1 MITATFIGQDEQL
14 RNYVRTCDFLD
25 FLKECMSTRPKGE
38 KYRFMLGGATVNW
51 STPFVVDSV
60 DGPFLHMGRGNFDID
75 LSRKKKLI
83 FTSQAR
89 NIAISFL
96 CHRFRTC
103 TLRVFFTDKRRSK
116 KVGRIW
122 SFYVW
127 NQGESRI
134 PRVRVIGKAENTAA
148 SMYSKHGDYIGPESG
163 IIYM

>member
-14 RNYVRTCDFLD
+14 RKYVRTCDFLD
-25 FLKECMSTRPKGE
+25 FLKECMATRPKGE
-38 KYRFMLGGATVNW
+38 KYRFNVGGATVNW
-51 STPFVVDSV
+51 STPFVADSV
-60 DGPFLHMGRGNFDID
+60 DGPILRMGRGNFDIE
-75 LSRKKKLI
+75 LTKKKKLI

-103 TLRVFFTDKRRSK
+103 TLRVYFTDKKRSRK
-116 KVGRIW
+116 FMRIW

-127 NQGESRI
+127 KQEDARI

-148 SMYSKHGDYIGPESG
+148 SMYSKYGDYIGPESG
-163 IIYM
+163 VMYM